1 MDTATLISFL
11 IWAFVAVAAGLLGA
25 IIWFAQRVVAQLD
38 RVEHL
43 LIEETTTLDKRVTR
57 LEDWRTLVTGDERRL
72 GPRGI
77 AP

>member
-1 MDTATLISFL
+1 MDTATLIGILTWSL
-11 IWAFVAVAAGLLGA
+11 IAVAAGLLGA
-25 IIWFAQRVVAQLD
+25 IIWFAQRIVAQLD

-43 LIEETTTLDKRVTR
+43 LIEETTGLDKRVTR